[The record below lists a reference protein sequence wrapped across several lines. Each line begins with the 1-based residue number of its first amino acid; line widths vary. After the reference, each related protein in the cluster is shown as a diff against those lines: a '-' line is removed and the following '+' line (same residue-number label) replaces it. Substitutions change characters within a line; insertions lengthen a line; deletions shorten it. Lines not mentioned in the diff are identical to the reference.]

1 MDTYRQ
7 ADAPHTGAGGYI
19 PGHTLH
25 DLLLRQVQILADG
38 GGHGGGVDH
47 VVSRGGDG
55 QPVAAAG
62 GGDGAVQAVDA
73 PADDIRDPDIAA
85 FALAAAECFKGQGQ
99 AVEQG
104 VVAAQNGQPTGPQ
117 MVEYLALGLENALP
131 RTAQVLDVG
140 VAYVGDHGDGGL
152 HQAAHIA
159 DLAEVVQARFDN
171 RCLVSGLQ
179 LQQRL
184 GGANVIIEICPGFQG
199 AEVSGQ
205 HRGEHLLGGGFSGGA
220 GDLYHGDVIQPP
232 VPGGQRTQSQCGVLD
247 LNIELAGQQCLRHT
261 AAQAACRAVGKRC
274 VHVIMTVEPRTHQGD
289 EQVAGGDAAAVAGD
303 AGDGVASG
311 LEKGPAYGAA
321 DVRRRQGPH
330 ARPPLRRARDSSTMR
345 WHRSP

>member
-1 MDTYRQ
+1 
-7 ADAPHTGAGGYI
+7 
-19 PGHTLH
+19 
-25 DLLLRQVQILADG
+25 
-38 GGHGGGVDH
+38 
-47 VVSRGGDG
+47 
-55 QPVAAAG
+55 
-62 GGDGAVQAVDA
+62 
-73 PADDIRDPDIAA
+73 
-85 FALAAAECFKGQGQ
+85 
-99 AVEQG
+99 
-104 VVAAQNGQPTGPQ
+104 

-140 VAYVGDHGDGGL
+140 VAYVGDDGDGRL
-152 HQAAHIA
+152 HQAAHVP

-171 RCLVSGLQ
+171 RCLVPGLQ

-184 GGANVIIEICPGFQG
+184 GGANVIVEVCPGFQG

-247 LNIELAGQQCLRHT
+247 LNIKLAGQQCLRHT

-274 VHVIMTVEPRTHQGD
+274 VHVIMTVEPRAHQGN
-289 EQVAGGDAAAVAGD
+289 EQVSGGDAAAVAGD

-321 DVRRRQGPH
+321 DVRHCQGPH